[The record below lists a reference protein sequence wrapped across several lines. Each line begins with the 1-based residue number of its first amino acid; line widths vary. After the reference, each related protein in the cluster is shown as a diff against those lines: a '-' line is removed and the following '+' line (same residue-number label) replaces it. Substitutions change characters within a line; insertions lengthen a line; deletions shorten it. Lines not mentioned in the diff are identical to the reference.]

1 MERNREDFYWKR
13 LRRRQLL
20 KGAAVAGIGGVG
32 LIAVG
37 CGDDD
42 DGKETPSSG
51 GGGGAQATATPSPAP
66 QITGFEWLQ
75 NKPDLALQPKA
86 GGALKYGVGIKAA
99 TLDPIKGSSFESANI
114 YTPVYS
120 RLFRPKYG
128 SELNPYN
135 PWKLEIVPDL
145 ATGSENPTAGSY
157 TIKLR
162 QGVKWQNVAPVSGR
176 AFTSDDVKFTLE
188 SFAASAEFG
197 TAWLPIDKVE
207 APDAQTVKIT
217 LKQPINYLL
226 PALAEMRIVMLPKEV
241 AAADGDFS
249 KRAIGTGPFILDQY
263 TANTSARYKKN
274 PDYYVQGKPY
284 LDSIEYVPYKDAAAG
299 REAYLTGQFPV
310 GRGDGLGTPD
320 QYKDDMSRKKDGV
333 VLQAQSR
340 WQANVWFLGLK
351 SDKAPFNNPQVAQ
364 AFSKAWDRAAFAKA
378 LLGDLKGNA
387 LGNFTWVDYF
397 DKEPDLSAV
406 TKYDVAD
413 AKKLLAAAGI
423 TGTLDVT
430 CDYAAYS
437 QGLVDQIQFIAEQLK
452 QAGINLKLQQSDF
465 AAYGPKFSQG
475 QFDNMALGFISTVP
489 RFQPLVM
496 KTFLESTSGRNA
508 LKISDPELDSSIK
521 KLTESTNA
529 GDQKTAYQAIWNKVH
544 TRPYLI
550 PLIEGPSFFFHD
562 KKVHN
567 WLFNQYSDPAGWG
580 LQSMFE
586 QAWLEA

>member
-1 MERNREDFYWKR
+1 MEIERTAIYWKR
-13 LRRRQLL
+13 IQRRQLL
-20 KGAAVAGIGGVG
+20 RGAVTATVGGAA
-32 LIAVG
+32 LLAVG

-42 DGKETPSSG
+42 DGDGDSSPGPSG
-51 GGGGAQATATPSPAP
+51 GTTATAQPTAAA
-66 QITGFEWLQ
+66 ITGFEWLQ
-75 NKPDLALQPKA
+75 NKPDLALQAKA
-86 GGALKYGVGIKAA
+86 GGTLKYGVGIKAA
-99 TLDPIKGSSFESANI
+99 SLDPIKSSSFESANV

-128 SELNPYN
+128 SELSPYH
-135 PWKLEIVPDL
+135 PWKFETVPDI
-145 ATGSENPTAGSY
+145 ATGSESPTPG
-157 TIKLR
+157 TVTLKLR
-162 QGVKWQNVAPVSGR
+162 PGVKWQNVAPLNGR
-176 AFTSDDVKFTLE
+176 AFTSEDVKFTLE
-188 SFAASAEFG
+188 SYAASPEFG

-217 LKQPINYLL
+217 LKQPINYLI

-241 AAADGDFS
+241 AQADGDFS

-263 TANTSARYKKN
+263 TANTSAHYTKN
-274 PDYYVQGKPY
+274 KDYYVSGKPY
-284 LDSIEYVPYKDAAAG
+284 LDAIEYVPYKDAATG

-310 GRGDGLGTPD
+310 GRGDGLGTAD
-320 QYKDDMSRKKDGV
+320 QYKDDMKRKADGT
-333 VLQAQSR
+333 VLKLQSR

-364 AFSKAWDRAAFAKA
+364 AFSKAWDRAAFAKV
-378 LLGDLKGNA
+378 LLGDLQPNA

-397 DKEPDLSAV
+397 DKEPDLGAV

-430 CDYAAYS
+430 CDYAPYS
-437 QGLVDQIQFIAEQLK
+437 QGLTDQIQFIAEQLK
-452 QAGINLKLQQSDF
+452 AAGINMKLQQSDF

-489 RFQPLVM
+489 RYQPLVM

-508 LKISDPELDSSIK
+508 LKINDPELDSSIK
-521 KLTESTNA
+521 KLTESTNT
-529 GDQKTAYQAIWNKVH
+529 GEQKAAYQSIWNKVH

-550 PLIEGPSFFFHD
+550 PLIEGPTFFFHD

-567 WLFNQYSDPAGWG
+567 WLINQYSDPAGWG

-586 QAWLEA
+586 QVWLEA